1 MKRYLSAIVLLYTG
15 QYALADTTF
24 EFNRL
29 KDGKSQP
36 VNTYYIKAQ
45 QLKYAEAS
53 SENMNIYQHDIQQ
66 FNAFDSK
73 TAGVSTL
80 NEELLNKHI
89 FELNKQR
96 LDKLRE
102 VETKLQ
108 QKIKDMNAVQ
118 QQAAESLINQLKYPE
133 FYGQHTLLKIKPVS
147 NTRLVNKIECKPYQ
161 LYRNDILLRQFCM
174 ATPESLKMSKKDY
187 QTLRGF
193 YAFDYKMQSKVLIAM
208 GKTGFTMIDYEQQNM
223 PGVVIEILTYKD
235 KQTIHHVALG
245 DFNHQALSDSIFTLK
260 SGKK

>member
-1 MKRYLSAIVLLYTG
+1 MKKSLFAIILLYTG

-24 EFNRL
+24 EYKHL
-29 KDGKSQP
+29 KDGKKQP
-36 VNTYYIKAQ
+36 VYTQYIKAQ
-45 QLKYAEAS
+45 QLKYTESA
-53 SENMNIYQHDIQQ
+53 SENTNIYQHDTQQ
-66 FNAFDSK
+66 FNTFNSK
-73 TAGVSTL
+73 TAELSTL

-108 QKIKDMNAVQ
+108 QKTKDMTAIQ

-147 NTRLVNKIECKPYQ
+147 KTRLVNKIECKPYQ
-161 LYRNDILLRQFCM
+161 LYMNDILLRQFCM
-174 ATPESLKMSKKDY
+174 ATPESLKMSKGDY

-223 PGVVIEILTYKD
+223 PGVVIETLTYKD
-235 KQTIHHVALG
+235 KQISHHVVLG
-245 DFNHQALSDSIFTLK
+245 DFNHQTLSGALFTIQPD
-260 SGKK
+260 KK

>member
-1 MKRYLSAIVLLYTG
+1 MKKYLSAIILLYTG

-29 KDGKSQP
+29 KDGKSLP
-36 VNTYYIKAQ
+36 ANTYYIKAQ
-45 QLKYAEAS
+45 QLKYAESS
-53 SENMNIYQHDIQQ
+53 SENTNIYQHDIQQ
-66 FNAFDSK
+66 FNAIDSK
-73 TAGVSTL
+73 TAEISTL

-102 VETKLQ
+102 VEPKLQ
-108 QKIKDMNAVQ
+108 LKIKDMSAAQ

-147 NTRLVNKIECKPYQ
+147 KTKRVNNIECKPYQ
-161 LYRNDILLRQFCM
+161 LYRNDILIRQFCM
-174 ATPESLKMSKKDY
+174 ATPESLKMSKQDY

-208 GKTGFTMIDYEQQNM
+208 GKTGFTMIDYEQKNM

-235 KQTIHHVALG
+235 KQISHHVVLG
-245 DFNHQALSDSIFTLK
+245 DLNHQPLSDSIFAIK
-260 SGKK
+260 PIKK